1 MHRLTEF
8 NCVKPGMMS
17 NNNNTPS
24 REPETLTHS
33 AQVEY
38 GTLGDWM
45 LVFPAKEIGIPS
57 RQPANHWNIREQ
69 GNGWELWTTSPNE
82 IWRGSPFIRI
92 ETPAWQSWLVGELY
106 GISDPANTILSV
118 LSGKVSPAFLNG
130 HFHVLARDKIT
141 NEWHIWTNRFATL
154 HAYRGL
160 NGQRSSLGSFLPAVA
175 AAAGC
180 TQLDW
185 PGITSFFAFG
195 FFADDRSHYSD
206 VRILRPATHY
216 HYDEQGRL
224 LREKRYW
231 DWWYAPDVERTYD
244 ETVDEFADVL
254 TSVMKNLMAD
264 GRIGIPISGGL
275 DSRSTIAAIDTL
287 SSSHD
292 RVWAYSYGYGEGS
305 IETDIAAQVAEK
317 RALPIHVFE
326 IKPYLFDRLE
336 EVLNSIEG
344 FLDVTQ
350 ARQAAITPE
359 LRRCT
364 DRLIAAHWGDVFL
377 DDMGLSDSAPSSM
390 TTDELV
396 DYALAKIK
404 KPSGW
409 LLKELCRPQFS
420 VTKSMSVMRDL
431 FHSQLTALE
440 HIAEPDFRMKAFKTD
455 QWSARWTTASLRM
468 FQAATFPRLPFYD
481 IRISDFFA
489 TVPTAYVAGR
499 RLQVDYLK
507 RYAPDLAAVNWQ
519 AAGKNLFKVGRPDPL
534 ELPRRAVRK
543 GLRKLSGRQT
553 IERNWEIQFLGR
565 NGHEGLGQWLLQSG
579 LLLHEFVPQ
588 PIVAEL
594 VTAFIANPLAGKRG
608 HTVSMLLTFSA
619 WLELHSRAGLS
630 R

>member
-1 MHRLTEF
+1 MNPYIEF
-8 NCVKPGMMS
+8 DYVKPGMMS
-17 NNNNTPS
+17 SHNKILS
-24 REPETLTHS
+24 QEPETLTRS
-33 AQVEY
+33 TLVEY

-45 LVFPAKEIGIPS
+45 LTFPTNKVGIPS
-57 RQPANHWNIREQ
+57 RQTAAGWNLEEQ
-69 GNGWELWTTSPNE
+69 GSGWELWTTNPNE
-82 IWRGSPFIRI
+82 AWRGTPFIRVQ
-92 ETPAWQSWLVGELY
+92 TPAWQSWLVGELY
-106 GISDPANTILSV
+106 GTPDPANTLLSV
-118 LSGKVSPAFLNG
+118 LSGKVSAAYLNG
-130 HFHVLARDKIT
+130 HFHVLAQDKIA

-154 HAYRGL
+154 HAYHGS

-185 PGITSFFAFG
+185 SGITSFFAFG

-206 VRILRPATHY
+206 VLILRPATHY
-216 HYDEQGRL
+216 HYDDQGRL
-224 LREKRYW
+224 VSQKRYW
-231 DWWYAPDVERTYD
+231 DWWHAPDLDRTYA
-244 ETVDEFADVL
+244 ETVGEFADVFK
-254 TSVMKNLMAD
+254 SVMNDLIAE

-275 DSRSTIAAIDTL
+275 DSRSTIAAIDTP
-287 SSSHD
+287 SSSND

-317 RALPIHVFE
+317 RALPIHIFA
-326 IKPYLFDRLE
+326 IQPYLFDRLE

-359 LRRCT
+359 LRRYT

-377 DDMGLSDSAPSSM
+377 DDMGLSDSAPTSM

-420 VTKSMSVMRDL
+420 VTKTMSVLRDL
-431 FHSQLTALE
+431 FHSQLTALD

-489 TVPTAYVAGR
+489 TVPTAYIAGR
-499 RLQVDYLK
+499 RLQIDYLK
-507 RYAPDLAAVNWQ
+507 RYAPDLAAVSWQ
-519 AAGKNLFKVGRPDPL
+519 AAGKNLFKVGRPDPM
-534 ELPRRAVRK
+534 ELPRRAVKK
-543 GLRKLSGRQT
+543 GLRKLSGRRT
-553 IERNWEIQFLGR
+553 IERNWEIQLLGR
-565 NGHEGLGQWLLQSG
+565 KGQDGLGQWLLQSG
-579 LLLHEFVPQ
+579 LLIHEFVPQ

-594 VTAFIANPLAGKRG
+594 VTAFLANPLAGKRG

-619 WLELHSRAGLS
+619 WLELHGRAGLS